1 MSELA
6 ERTPVATPS
15 LIGSPELR
23 KEDEVLLR
31 GEGRFVDDV
40 EPRGVLHMALARC
53 PYPYARIVSI
63 DVSQA
68 LMVEGVV
75 QILLGPDVVK
85 RTEPIS
91 MLRPVPGAPQL
102 PYYGLADGVALF
114 EGQPVVSVVATSRH
128 LAEDAVELLDIDYEP
143 LEQVSDVHAA
153 MAEGAPKLHDLLDSN
168 LFIANPRATDNVE
181 ATFAE
186 ADVVLH
192 ETFNIS
198 RVTGLPMEGRGVLA
212 EYSPAHDAVTVR
224 TSTQTPHL
232 VRKQLAESLRVDDDQ
247 VRVIATNVGGGFGLK
262 LGIYPEDIVACVH
275 AKDLGRPVKWIE
287 DRSEHFRST
296 THARESEHRAAIAA
310 TEDGRIV
317 GLRNVYSVDLGAF
330 YSPFGSQR
338 LTTVVFQGP
347 YHVREAYTER
357 RIVVT
362 NKTPTGAYRGYGQPE
377 SNFARELLVD
387 RLARRLGRDPLD
399 LRLQNMVPPE
409 ALPWETPGGA
419 LYDSGDYSKPLMMAA
434 ERIGYADFR
443 TSGTRRRADGRYLGI
458 GLSSYVEK
466 TGYPSSK
473 SMGEANAAFGA
484 HESVTLRATRS
495 GGLELYT
502 GASSFGQGTETM
514 LAQVVAEVTGVDYE
528 RIRVFAGDTRATPQN
543 GGGFSSRLTIAGSG
557 AARDAAI
564 RFRDKALRVAAY
576 LLDVDEPSRLRIE
589 GRVVRD
595 TDDPANEVSFA
606 HVAEMAI
613 TGHRIPDGCEPGLE
627 ATAYFDPQASAF
639 AFGSAAALVSVDAE
653 TGDFDVERFV
663 FVHDCGTQ
671 INPLLVEGQ
680 VRGALAQ
687 GFGAALFE
695 ELRYD
700 PDSGQLVNGTMMDY
714 FVPSA
719 MDLPDVELDHTE
731 YESPVTPYGVR
742 GVGESGT
749 IPPGAAIGN
758 AIYDALSDFEVRID
772 RLPLTP
778 ERVWR
783 AISASARMS
792 NAPEENAQ

>member
-1 MSELA
+1 
-6 ERTPVATPS
+6 
-15 LIGSPELR
+15 
-23 KEDEVLLR
+23 
-31 GEGRFVDDV
+31 
-40 EPRGVLHMALARC
+40 
-53 PYPYARIVSI
+53 
-63 DVSQA
+63 
-68 LMVEGVV
+68 MVGAD
-75 QILLGPDVVK
+75 IVK

-102 PYYGLADGVALF
+102 PYYGLADDVALF

-128 LAEDAVELLDIDYEP
+128 LAEDAVELLDIEYEP

-153 MAEGAPKLHDLLDSN
+153 MAEGAPKLHDQLGSN
-168 LFIANPRATDNVE
+168 LFIANPRSTENVE
-181 ATFAE
+181 ATFAD
-186 ADVVLH
+186 ADVVLR
-192 ETFNIS
+192 ETFHVA

-212 EYSPAHDAVTVR
+212 EYSGAEDAVSVR

-232 VRKQLAESLRVDDDQ
+232 VRKQLSESLRMNDDQ
-247 VRVIATNVGGGFGLK
+247 VRVVATNVGGGFGLK

-275 AKDLGRPVKWIE
+275 AIDLGRPVKWIE
-287 DRSEHFRST
+287 DRAEHFRAT
-296 THARESEHRAAIAA
+296 THARESEHQAAIAA
-310 TEDGRIV
+310 TRDGRIV

-347 YHVREAYTER
+347 YHVHEAYTER

-377 SNFARELLVD
+377 ANFAREQLVD
-387 RLARRLGRDPLD
+387 RLARELGRDPLD

-409 ALPWETPGGA
+409 ALPWEAPGGA
-419 LYDSGDYSKPLMMAA
+419 VYDSGDFRRCLTMAA

-443 TSGTRRRADGRYLGI
+443 ASGRKRRADGRYVGI
-458 GLSSYVEK
+458 GLASYVEK

-473 SMGEANAAFGA
+473 SMGEANAKFGA

-514 LAQVVAEVTGVDYE
+514 LAQVVADVTGVDYG
-528 RIRVFAGDTRATPQN
+528 RIRVFAGDTQGTPQN
-543 GGGFSSRLTIAGSG
+543 GGGFSSRLTIAGAG
-557 AARDAAI
+557 AARAAAT

-576 LLDVDEPSRLRIE
+576 LLGVEEPSRLEIA
-589 GRVVRD
+589 GQVVRD
-595 TDDPANEVSFA
+595 SRDHTVEVPFA
-606 HVAEMAI
+606 HVAESAI
-613 TGHRIPDGCEPGLE
+613 TGHRIPATAEPGLE

-639 AFGSAAALVSVDAE
+639 AFGSAAALVSVDAD

-671 INPLLVEGQ
+671 INPQLVEGQ

-687 GFGAALFE
+687 GFGAAMFE

-700 PDSGQLVNGTMMDY
+700 PETGQLVNGTMMDY
-714 FVPSA
+714 FVPTA

-731 YESPVTPYGVR
+731 VESPVTPFGVR

-749 IPPGAAIGN
+749 IPPGAAIANG
-758 AIYDALSDFEVRID
+758 ICDALSDFGVRID
-772 RLPLTP
+772 SLPLTP

-783 AISASARMS
+783 AIAAAKS
-792 NAPEENAQ
+792 EEGVQ

>member
-1 MSELA
+1 MTEVA
-6 ERTPVATPS
+6 ARTSTTRQHR
-15 LIGSPELR
+15 IGSPLLR
-23 KEDEVLLR
+23 KEDDVLLR

-40 EPRGVLHMALARC
+40 EPPGVLHMALARC
-53 PYPYARIVSI
+53 PYPYARIAAI
-63 DVSQA
+63 DVSKA
-68 LMVEGVV
+68 LVLDGVV
-75 QILLGPDVVK
+75 HVLVGADVVK

-102 PYYGLADGVALF
+102 PYYGLADEIALF

-128 LAEDAVELLDIDYEP
+128 LAEDAVELIDIDYEP
-143 LEQVSDVHAA
+143 LQQVSDVHAA
-153 MAEGAPKLHDLLDSN
+153 MADGAPKLHEQLDSN
-168 LFIANPRATDNVE
+168 LFISNPRGTDNVD

-186 ADVVLH
+186 ADVVLR
-192 ETFNIS
+192 ETFS
-198 RVTGLPMEGRGVLA
+198 VARVTGLPMEGRGVLA
-212 EYSPAHDAVTVR
+212 EYSGAYDALTLR

-232 VRKQLAESLRVDDDQ
+232 VRKQIAESLRRRDDQ
-247 VRVIATNVGGGFGLK
+247 VRVVASNVGGGFGLK
-262 LGIYPEDIVACVH
+262 LGIYPEDIVACLH
-275 AKDLGRPVKWIE
+275 AVDLGRPVKWTE
-287 DRSEHFRST
+287 DRNEHFRST
-296 THARESEHRAAIAA
+296 THARESEHEAAIAA

-347 YHVREAYTER
+347 YHVHEAYTER

-387 RLARRLGRDPLD
+387 RLARKLGRDPLD

-409 ALPWETPGGA
+409 ALPWEAPGGA
-419 LYDSGDYSKPLMMAA
+419 VYDSGDFRRCLTMAA
-434 ERIGYADFR
+434 ERIGYAEFR
-443 TSGTRRRADGRYLGI
+443 ASGQKRREDGRYVGI

-466 TGYPSSK
+466 TGYPSSRE
-473 SMGEANAAFGA
+473 MGHANAAFGS

-495 GGLELYT
+495 GSLELHT

-514 LAQVVAEVTGVDYE
+514 LAQVCADVTGLDYD
-528 RIRVFAGDTRATPQN
+528 RIRVFAGDTHATPQN

-557 AARDAAI
+557 AARAAAS
-564 RFRDKALRVAAY
+564 RLKDKALRVAAH
-576 LLDVDEPSRLRIE
+576 LLDVDEPFRLEIAGDVIR
-589 GRVVRD
+589 
-595 TDDPANEVSFA
+595 DPADPAVEVSFA

-613 TGHRIPDGCEPGLE
+613 TGHRIPEDFEPGLE
-627 ATAYFDPQASAF
+627 ATAYFDPQAQAF
-639 AFGSAAALVSVDAE
+639 AFGSAAAAVSVDAE

-671 INPLLVEGQ
+671 VNPQLVEGQ

-687 GFGAALFE
+687 GFGAAMFE

-700 PDSGQLVNGTMMDY
+700 AETGQLVNGTLMDY
-714 FVPSA
+714 FAPSA
-719 MDLPDVELDHTE
+719 ADLPDVELDHTE
-731 YESPVTPYGVR
+731 VASPVTPFGVR

-749 IPPGAAIGN
+749 IPPGAAIAN
-758 AIYDALSDFEVRID
+758 AICDALSDLGVRID
-772 RLPLTP
+772 RLPVTP

-783 AISASARMS
+783 AINETAKV
-792 NAPEENAQ
+792 EEGTR